1 MNTTEKT
8 KEEYTYHSS
17 EIPNFMEHND
27 QQKPK
32 CWATPFFIPL
42 LIGAAVYFVCNAI
55 AAIAG

>member
-1 MNTTEKT
+1 MSTTENT
-8 KEEYTYHSS
+8 QKEYVYNNS

-32 CWATPFFIPL
+32 SWATPFFIPL
-42 LIGAAVYFVCNAI
+42 LIGVAVYFVYNAI